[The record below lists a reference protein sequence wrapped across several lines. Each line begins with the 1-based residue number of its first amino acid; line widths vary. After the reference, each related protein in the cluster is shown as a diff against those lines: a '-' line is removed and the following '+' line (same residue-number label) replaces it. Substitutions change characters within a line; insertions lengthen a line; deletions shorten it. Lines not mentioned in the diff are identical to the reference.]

1 MARDFGL
8 RAVEY
13 FNEIANADLLIS
25 HKVEEPQP
33 GLVAQRLEEAFKIEL
48 RLSGHLLHIRID
60 KYNSQAYSR
69 LCRYV
74 LRRRRCQ
81 SSCWIQ

>member
-1 MARDFGL
+1 
-8 RAVEY
+8 
-13 FNEIANADLLIS
+13 
-25 HKVEEPQP
+25 
-33 GLVAQRLEEAFKIEL
+33 LEEAFKIEL

-69 LCRYV
+69 LCGYV